1 MPGAVLS
8 YCHRNLS
15 FSSHHSESCI
25 KGHRSSSCHHTDRPL
40 FEVKKKG
47 RPVSQCSK
55 CRELRQSKKLHSKCT
70 CDPKDRMTQEQLI
83 PLSAGS
89 KCRFTSNSFHS
100 LYFIR
105 DLARRFI
112 PIVPALPNGLKDVL
126 NPARSSCSQEP
137 DSRQKGSV
145 FVRSL
150 KLPSLRL
157 KYLVDSLLNPCTC
170 NSVWKCNCS
179 KTRDS
184 GSSSKVSDA
193 EGLTAL
199 ARVAAM
205 HDAALLETPSSNL
218 MKKPP
223 HKFKRLHSRPG
234 TPPLAT
240 RKRSS
245 EIRHASHYSKG
256 PDLPPILPVP
266 SSSQLP
272 VSIPEFASMPPMS
285 EIASFAGSGCTCGLQ
300 CACPGCS
307 EHRGS
312 DNVAKDRRNCADGCG
327 TCIDYAE
334 TMIKDKNLPNSDFL
348 DRFFARA
355 AALPPPPA
363 HRRYGSRTLDP
374 TDVTIYRAS
383 ESLLSG
389 GGNLP
394 KLECCGGQCLCP
406 SGRCSCGTSCD
417 GSCLAGGPS
426 SSAQLSAATITPT
439 PTGCQSC
446 RQKTV

>member
-1 MPGAVLS
+1 MSSLPLS
-8 YCHRNLS
+8 MVFVNSKKFAC
-15 FSSHHSESCI
+15 ESCI

-47 RPVSQCSK
+47 RPVSQCNK

-89 KCRFTSNSFHS
+89 KS
-100 LYFIR
+100 
-105 DLARRFI
+105 RRFI

-126 NPARSSCSQEP
+126 NPARSSCSKEP
-137 DSRQKGSV
+137 DSRQK
-145 FVRSL
+145 
-150 KLPSLRL
+150 
-157 KYLVDSLLNPCTC
+157 VDSLLNPCTC

-179 KTRDS
+179 RDS
-184 GSSSKVSDA
+184 ASSSKVSDA
-193 EGLTAL
+193 ESLTTL

-205 HDAALLETPSSNL
+205 HDSALLETPSSNS
-218 MKKPP
+218 MKKHP
-223 HKFKRLHSRPG
+223 HKLKRLHSRPG

-245 EIRHASHYSKG
+245 EIRHILHYSKG
-256 PDLPPILPVP
+256 PDLPPILSVP

-285 EIASFAGSGCTCGLQ
+285 EITSLAGSGCTCGLQ
-300 CACPGCS
+300 CACPGCP

-327 TCIDYAE
+327 TCIDYAG
-334 TMIKDKNLPNSDFL
+334 TTIKDKNLPNSDFL

-389 GGNLP
+389 SGSLP

-426 SSAQLSAATITPT
+426 SSAQLAAATITPP
-439 PTGCQSC
+439 PTGCQNC

>member
-1 MPGAVLS
+1 M
-8 YCHRNLS
+8 
-15 FSSHHSESCI
+15 
-25 KGHRSSSCHHTDRPL
+25 
-40 FEVKKKG
+40 
-47 RPVSQCSK
+47 

-89 KCRFTSNSFHS
+89 KCRFTSNSSRSHS
-100 LYFIR
+100 LIR

-126 NPARSSCSQEP
+126 NPARSSCLQEP

-145 FVRSL
+145 LFRLV

-184 GSSSKVSDA
+184 ASSSKVSDA
-193 EGLTAL
+193 ESLTTL

-205 HDAALLETPSSNL
+205 HNSAPLELNS
-218 MKKPP
+218 MRKHP
-223 HKFKRLHSRPG
+223 HKPKRLRSRPG
-234 TPPLAT
+234 TPPVTT

-245 EIRHASHYSKG
+245 EIRHVLHYSKG
-256 PDLPPILPVP
+256 PDLPPILSVP

-272 VSIPEFASMPPMS
+272 ASIPEFASMPPMS
-285 EIASFAGSGCTCGLQ
+285 EITSLAGSGCTCGLQ
-300 CACPGCS
+300 CACPGCP

-327 TCIDYAE
+327 TCIDHAE
-334 TMIKDKNLPNSDFL
+334 TTIKDKNLPNSDFL

-355 AALPPPPA
+355 AALPPPPT
-363 HRRYGSRTLDP
+363 HRRYGSRTLDT

-389 GGNLP
+389 SGNLP

-426 SSAQLSAATITPT
+426 SSAQLAAATITPA

-446 RQKTV
+446 MHKTV